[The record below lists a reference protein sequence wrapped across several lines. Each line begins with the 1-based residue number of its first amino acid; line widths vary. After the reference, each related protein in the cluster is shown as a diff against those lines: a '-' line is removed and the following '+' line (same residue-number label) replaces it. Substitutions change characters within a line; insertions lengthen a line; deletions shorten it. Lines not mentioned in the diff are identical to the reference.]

1 MFAIL
6 LGLPEED
13 LETGEKFVLCGFQR
27 CDSSSLCV
35 ESIDGIEYCTCPEG
49 RSGPS
54 CSVMGRSNIELQ
66 LNFLV
71 LSLIGQNR
79 LREKSLTR

>member
-1 MFAIL
+1 MFAL
-6 LGLPEED
+6 LFGLPEED
-13 LETGEKFVLCGFQR
+13 LEMGEKFVRCGFHR

-35 ESIDGIEYCTCPEG
+35 ESIGGIEYCACPEG

-66 LNFLV
+66 FNFLV
-71 LSLIGQNR
+71 LSLIG
-79 LREKSLTR
+79 